1 MDCRFFNIYFIDFSI
16 GVNVQMSYV
25 LLMVSTSWSF
35 SLLRITLFLD
45 ITVVRIL
52 LTETPP
58 FLCDVLSSGS
68 YMQSFKITLYFVI
81 MGVRN
86 HRMCIM
92 KPLQKYLL
100 RGSNK
105 NFVATL
111 HIITEINVMP
121 HFENVT
127 SKLAE
132 PFTLGNGLNH
142 LGSWL
147 VFITKAVLHST

>member
-1 MDCRFFNIYFIDFSI
+1 
-16 GVNVQMSYV
+16 
-25 LLMVSTSWSF
+25 
-35 SLLRITLFLD
+35 
-45 ITVVRIL
+45 
-52 LTETPP
+52 
-58 FLCDVLSSGS
+58 
-68 YMQSFKITLYFVI
+68 

-86 HRMCIM
+86 HRMCIV
-92 KPLQKYLL
+92 KALQKYPL

-105 NFVATL
+105 NSVATL

-121 HFENVT
+121 HFENVSS